1 MLTKAEL
8 PIMSLSSETTS
19 SKIISP
25 EKEVYTLEEAQ
36 KMLELFAEED
46 ESNYQY
52 QMPVKT
58 GR

>member
-1 MLTKAEL
+1 
-8 PIMSLSSETTS
+8 MSLSSETTS